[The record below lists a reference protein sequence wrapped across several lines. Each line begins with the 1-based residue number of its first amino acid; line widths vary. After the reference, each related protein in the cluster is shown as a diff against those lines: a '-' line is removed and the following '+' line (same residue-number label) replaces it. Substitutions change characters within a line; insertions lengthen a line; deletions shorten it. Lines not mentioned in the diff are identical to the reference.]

1 MPFINSEVCLTA
13 GKLQRECAV
22 DDNIYLNGGYF
33 LNNPTWDVEDS
44 LWKAMHVRSAIDR
57 LGLCPKRVVEV
68 GCGAGEI
75 LNQLYEIL
83 PKGVEYSGF
92 EISPKALEL
101 CQVRRKGRLNFY
113 LGSIPEGTYFDL
125 LLALDVFEHVEDYFG
140 FLKGIRGK
148 AEVKIFH
155 IPLDMSVRSVAAVSP
170 ISHAHN
176 SVGHLHYFS
185 KETALSTLTDCGY
198 AIVDWFYTSGPCNRP
213 PRLMPS
219 AIAALTVEPL
229 KRTLFR
235 GFEDQW
241 VRLFGGSMLV
251 VAK

>member
-1 MPFINSEVCLTA
+1 M
-13 GKLQRECAV
+13 

-44 LWKAMHVRSAIDR
+44 LWKVGHVRSAIER
-57 LGLCPKRVVEV
+57 LGLYPKRVVEV

-75 LNQLYEIL
+75 LNQLHGIL
-83 PKGVEYSGF
+83 PEEIEYSGF

-101 CQVRRKGRLNFY
+101 CQTRRKERLDFY
-113 LGSIPEGTYFDL
+113 LGSIPEGAYFDL

-140 FLKGIRGK
+140 FLKEIRSK
-148 AEVKIFH
+148 AKVKIFH
-155 IPLDMSVRSVAAVSP
+155 IPLDMSVRSVATVSP
-170 ISHAHN
+170 ILHARKT
-176 SVGHLHYFS
+176 VGHLHYFS

-198 AIVDWFYTSGPCNRP
+198 EIVDWFYTSGPYNRP

-219 AIAALTVEPL
+219 VIAALTVEPL
-229 KRTLFR
+229 KRALFR

-241 VRLFGGSMLV
+241 VRLFGGTMLV